1 MCFMKKPIGLWQ
13 LMAFAVISFLGTVLH
28 FLYDL
33 TKRSI
38 FAAPFSGVNESTW
51 EHMKLLFWPMAIYAL
66 IQSFYFKDRKDFWQ
80 IKLKGVLLGLTLIP
94 VIFYTYN
101 GAVGKSPDIFNVAI
115 FYIAALIAC
124 LFEWRLLKKE
134 PSPRNLKIPSI
145 IAFAVLAVLFWVFTF
160 YPPPINLF
168 LDPTTRSFCI

>member
-1 MCFMKKPIGLWQ
+1 MIKKDVPLWQ
-13 LMAFAVISFLGTVLH
+13 FGGFVFTSLAGTLLH
-28 FLYDL
+28 FVYDW
-33 TKRSI
+33 SGQSV
-38 FAAPFSGVNESTW
+38 FAALFSAVNESIW

-134 PSPRNLKIPSI
+134 PSPRNFKIPSI
-145 IAFAVLAVLFWVFTF
+145 IAFAVLAILFWVFTF

-168 LDPTTRSFCI
+168 LDPTTRTFCI